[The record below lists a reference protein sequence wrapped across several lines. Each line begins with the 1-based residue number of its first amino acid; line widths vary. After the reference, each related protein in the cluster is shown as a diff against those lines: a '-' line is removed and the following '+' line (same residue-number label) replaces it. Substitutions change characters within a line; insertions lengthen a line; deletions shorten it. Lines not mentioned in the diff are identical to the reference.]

1 MENRVTRVPYILLV
15 VTLLVM
21 SVVPPGR
28 SAVPT
33 VSATNSTQNQKHK
46 TAPAKDEPKAA
57 AVPFRAGEQLE
68 YCLSWATFLT
78 AATVRLSVV
87 ERRTLY
93 GWDAWHFRAT
103 GNSEQPLRA
112 LFTIDDEFDSY
123 TDAATFT
130 GHQFEMYLD
139 ELGRKDKNIMELTP
153 QGSVPRGSVAS
164 VIVPPATRDPLDFLE
179 SIRAFDWERYPELR
193 VPVFDGKNLYDIHAT
208 RDALDE
214 KISVPGITCD
224 AARIGIHVFASGKE
238 LDHTK
243 IAIWL
248 QRDGARIPV
257 AIQAELPLGT
267 FRMEL
272 SSFDA
277 TAKP

>member
-1 MENRVTRVPYILLV
+1 MKNRVTRGPFILLV
-15 VTLLVM
+15 VTLLAI
-21 SVVPPGR
+21 SVVPTGR
-28 SAVPT
+28 SAAT
-33 VSATNSTQNQKHK
+33 AISATNSAQSQKHK

-68 YCLSWATFLT
+68 YRLSWATFVT

-93 GWDAWHFRAT
+93 GWDAWHFRGT

-123 TDAATFT
+123 TDASTFA

-164 VIVPPATRDPLDFLE
+164 VIVPPTTRDPVGFLE
-179 SIRAFDWERYPELR
+179 SIRAFEWERYPELR

-214 KISVPGITCD
+214 KISVPGITCE
-224 AARIGIHVFASGKE
+224 ATRIGIHVIATGKE
-238 LDHTK
+238 LDHTR

-248 QRDGARIPV
+248 QRDGAHMPV
-257 AIQAELPLGT
+257 AVQADLPLGS

-272 SSFDA
+272 SSVTTSA
-277 TAKP
+277 NP